1 MNAQKVVFLN
11 DFSVAGSFNSIKDYC
26 GKLTAIG
33 PKYGYFPKPT
43 KSYLIVKRKNM
54 MEAQNEFANSR
65 LNITAEGKRHLG
77 EVIES
82 TEYHDEYVRDLVK
95 DWDNQLTILSTIAET
110 QQQAA
115 YLAFG
120 SGFKSKLNYFLRT
133 VLNIHHLLLPLEK
146 TIRNKFIPAVTGCHI

>member
-1 MNAQKVVFLN
+1 
-11 DFSVAGSFNSIKDYC
+11 
-26 GKLTAIG
+26 
-33 PKYGYFPKPT
+33 
-43 KSYLIVKRKNM
+43 M

-120 SGFKSKLNYFLRT
+120 SGFKSKLNNFLKT

-146 TIRNKFIPAVTGCHI
+146 TIRNKFIPAVTGCHIWSDKERVLISLPTRYGGLAIPIFSETAEIKFMNSSKITSGFEIWNSRVKKPS